1 MYALLSD
8 ISHVTDTC
16 ESQVSDP
23 RTLVCV
29 VFVVWVEAAPTKP
42 FGSPFEHPMVIS
54 YLFWTPVQSPAG
66 YRSKG
71 AASVHV
77 AV

>member
-1 MYALLSD
+1 MVTTHWPFEEVALLASD
-8 ISHVTDTC
+8 F
-16 ESQVSDP
+16 P
-23 RTLVCV
+23 
-29 VFVVWVEAAPTKP
+29 WA
-42 FGSPFEHPMVIS
+42 
-54 YLFWTPVQSPAG
+54 PVQSPAG